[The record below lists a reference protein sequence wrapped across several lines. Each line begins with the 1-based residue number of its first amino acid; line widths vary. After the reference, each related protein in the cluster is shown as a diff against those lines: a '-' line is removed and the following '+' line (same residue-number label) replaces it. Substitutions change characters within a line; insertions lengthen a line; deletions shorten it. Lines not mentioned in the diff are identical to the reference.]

1 MWIIKGCLAFSFVLS
16 ATGRLDR
23 GLTLRIRSS
32 FKTDFS
38 ACYVQPQLVS
48 RQSSFTAA
56 TIFPKKKTICFGNHL
71 LLCFCQP
78 VIGPW
83 ALMANNTLELTNQI
97 AHCLAYQNKPYS
109 NNHHSIYLF
118 RGTKW
123 KKFQGRNRE
132 SAQQ

>member
-1 MWIIKGCLAFSFVLS
+1 MWIIKGCLAFSFVLTG
-16 ATGRLDR
+16 TGRLDR
-23 GLTLRIRSS
+23 GLALRIRYS

-38 ACYVQPQLVS
+38 ACSAPSCFSSVIVYS
-48 RQSSFTAA
+48 RHNFS
-56 TIFPKKKTICFGNHL
+56 KKKPICFGNHL

-78 VIGPW
+78 IIGPW

-118 RGTKW
+118 RRTKW
-123 KKFQGRNRE
+123 KKCQGRNRE